1 MRAVLPM
8 ILICISLSTLAGAA
22 ASSPAGR
29 DPAESGPVWLKDEAG
44 KDVIQYQVRSP
55 AKPQP
60 GRLGLIICFHG
71 RTGDSGSL
79 LGNTVAALDKAMVRD
94 GYVVIGLK
102 SKDIGW
108 EEADDGPVT
117 TFIAWA
123 VKHYSSD
130 PRRLYGIGYSS
141 GSFYLN
147 RFAPNHSE
155 LFAGAIT
162 WVGGQHGVRPDPHPE
177 TAADLY
183 WITGKLDTTVPAD
196 RCRPNMLDFVKRGYH
211 CLYREMRDY
220 GHDTAREPCQEDA
233 FRFLRAL
240 RNRRLPLGAED
251 QAFIDQFAD
260 ADKAKRVLS
269 SAPAWM
275 RVVQI
280 GGPQAAPAVL
290 AGLASDKDGPRGNA
304 ATACTTTMFDG
315 RVVAALVPLLDAKSP
330 AVRELAVNALT
341 AQAEWDQPGAQAALC
356 DFLAEPKRPAA
367 ERRAVAA
374 GLGKVVRIDL
384 QGSYRF
390 AQAIWTLVEALDD
403 EDGGVRALAL
413 AGLDPAK
420 ADAMAFG
427 YRAEATKAGRTA
439 AVERWRTWCQGVC
452 GPRPLA
458 VVAPVPPVPAPAP

>member
-1 MRAVLPM
+1 MRAVL
-8 ILICISLSTLAGAA
+8 ILLLTCTWLFHAAGAA
-22 ASSPAGR
+22 TAPTGR
-29 DPAESGPVWLKDEAG
+29 DPAENGPVWFKDEAG
-44 KDVIQYQVRSP
+44 KDVIQYQVRAP

-79 LGNTVAALDKAMVRD
+79 LGNTVAALDKAMMRD

-108 EEADDGPVT
+108 EDADDAPVT
-117 TFIAWA
+117 AFIDWA
-123 VKHYSSD
+123 LKHWPSD
-130 PRRLYGIGYSS
+130 PRRVYGIGYSS
-141 GSFYLN
+141 GAFYLN
-147 RFAPNHSE
+147 RYAPNHSD

-162 WVGGQHGVRPDPHPE
+162 WVGGQFGLKPDAHPE

-183 WITGKLDTTVPAD
+183 WISGMLDKTVSAEQW
-196 RCRPNMLDFVKRGYH
+196 RPSMLDFVKRGHH
-211 CLYREMRDY
+211 CIYRLMRDY
-220 GHDTAREPCQEDA
+220 GHDTGREPCQEDA

-251 QAFIDQFAD
+251 QAFIDQFTD
-260 ADKAKRVLS
+260 ADKAKRVLG
-269 SAPAWM
+269 SAPSWA

-315 RVVAALVPLLDAKSP
+315 RVVAALVPLLDAKGP
-330 AVRELAVNALT
+330 ALRELGVTALT

-356 DFLAEPKRPAA
+356 DFLAEAKRPAA

-384 QGSYRF
+384 QGSFRF
-390 AQAIWTLVEALDD
+390 ARAIWTLVDALDD
-403 EDGGVRALAL
+403 EDVGVRALAL
-413 AGLDPAK
+413 GALEPAK
-420 ADAMAFG
+420 AEAMNFG
-427 YRAEATKAGRTA
+427 YKPEAAKAGRAA
-439 AVERWRTWCQGVC
+439 AVEKWRGWCQGVC
-452 GPRPLA
+452 GAKPE
-458 VVAPVPPVPAPAP
+458 VVAPVQ